1 MAQKQP
7 AELGDIQFKEYI
19 EKKVRNTIRKYGLC
33 KRNDKVG
40 VAVSGGKD
48 SITVLYMLHMLGY
61 NVEGLTIDV
70 VIGNYTKDN
79 LINMKKFCEDYKI
92 PLKVVSLREEFGMSL
107 CFIKS
112 LLNSK
117 GKKNYSSCMIC
128 GILKRYLINKYSK
141 K

>member
-19 EKKVRNTIRKYGLC
+19 EKKVRNTIRKYDLC

-61 NVEGLTIDV
+61 NVEGLFIDEG
-70 VIGNYTKDN
+70 IS
-79 LINMKKFCEDYKI
+79 I
-92 PLKVVSLREEFGMSL
+92 PEQ
-107 CFIKS
+107 
-112 LLNSK
+112 
-117 GKKNYSSCMIC
+117 
-128 GILKRYLINKYSK
+128 
-141 K
+141 